1 MMRCRW
7 GKVKNRWYWR
17 YFHDISKRQMVR
29 YSQLQTMLRN
39 RMSEQAVA
47 FDSATYRQTMGNF
60 ATGVVVVTGLVEDQ
74 PIGFAAQSFVSL
86 SLDPPLVAFS
96 PAKSSSSWPKIRES
110 GHFGINILGENQR
123 DVCVGMAQSG
133 VDKFANVQW
142 QSGLTGAPKLQGVL
156 AFIECSIE
164 DEHDAG
170 DHTIVVGRVQDCA
183 RADSDSAPLLY
194 FRSAYGS
201 FV

>member
-1 MMRCRW
+1 
-7 GKVKNRWYWR
+7 
-17 YFHDISKRQMVR
+17 MV
-29 YSQLQTMLRN
+29 
-39 RMSEQAVA
+39 
-47 FDSATYRQTMGNF
+47 G
-60 ATGVVVVTGLVEDQ
+60 
-74 PIGFAAQSFVSL
+74 
-86 SLDPPLVAFS
+86 FS
-96 PAKSSSSWPKIRES
+96 PAKSSSSWPKIRAS
-110 GHFGINILGENQR
+110 GQFGINILGEDQQK
-123 DVCVGMAQSG
+123 VCADMAQSG

-142 QSGLTGAPKLQGVL
+142 QLGLTGVPKLDGVL

-183 RADSDSAPLLY
+183 RVQGESAPLLY